1 MLESDIQ
8 ASRRVK
14 PRQNKGVLAIKKAK
28 KKAKGLDSDEED
40 SEDDFAPAAKKEAS
54 PVRPKP
60 KAAPKPKAV
69 VPVKRDRWEA
79 WPGTIDGRLG

>member
-40 SEDDFAPAAKKEAS
+40 SEDDFAPLAKKKPSPKKAS
-54 PVRPKP
+54 PVRAKA

-69 VPVKRDRWEA
+69 VPLKRDR
-79 WPGTIDGRLG
+79 

>member
-14 PRQNKGVLAIKKAK
+14 PRQNKGVLAVKKAK
-28 KKAKGLDSDEED
+28 KRAKGLDTDEED
-40 SEDDFAPAAKKEAS
+40 SEDDFAPVAKKKAS

-60 KAAPKPKAV
+60 AAVPRPKVAV
-69 VPVKRDRWEA
+69 PAKRDR
-79 WPGTIDGRLG
+79 